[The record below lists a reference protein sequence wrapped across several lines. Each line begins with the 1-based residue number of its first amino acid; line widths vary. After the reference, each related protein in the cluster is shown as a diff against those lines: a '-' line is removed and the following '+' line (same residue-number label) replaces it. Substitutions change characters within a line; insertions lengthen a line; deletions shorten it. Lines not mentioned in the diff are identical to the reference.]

1 MRGCARDCIIR
12 SFLPAGGRRTCF
24 SPAVPPTTCRACTC
38 VGLLTRMLLTAEPGR
53 RPRSHS
59 APRFSV
65 PRKNSPYSSIYSG
78 ATKNSAPP
86 WYMYVPRAQGTY
98 TTYSCSMPSPH
109 TPPQRF
115 PRAAPARRPCSSGV
129 FPRDGVL
136 AASGPATGFRGLR
149 GGGSPDCTRRKP
161 SVSKPDY
168 LIVAPDQAE
177 HHEGTCSAWILP

>member
-1 MRGCARDCIIR
+1 MRGCVRDCIIR
-12 SFLPAGGRRTCF
+12 SFLLAGGRRTCF

-38 VGLLTRMLLTAEPGR
+38 VGLFARTLLAAEPGR

-65 PRKNSPYSSIYSG
+65 HRKNSPYSSIYSASG
-78 ATKNSAPP
+78 AMKNSAPP
-86 WYMYVPRAQGTY
+86 WYIYVPCAQGTY
-98 TTYSCSMPSPH
+98 NCSTPSPH
-109 TPPQRF
+109 TPPTDSPQG
-115 PRAAPARRPCSSGV
+115 RAAPARPPCSSGV

-149 GGGSPDCTRRKP
+149 GGGSPDCTHRKS

-177 HHEGTCSAWILP
+177 GTCSAWILP